1 MDLLTPRQVLLHGN
15 QQSADLPLKGLYAG
29 RHQLKAGVGGKG
41 ISSEPNDKMTAHL
54 HNYKHFAKE
63 KLPSTCTADC
73 SQHDDDDNANY
84 DYSKETVCTVCG
96 ISFSGQLLCPKGAL
110 ALARVHSKVD

>member
-41 ISSEPNDKMTAHL
+41 ISSEPNDNMTAHL
-54 HNYKHFAKE
+54 HKAFCKREAAKH
-63 KLPSTCTADC
+63 LHCGLQST
-73 SQHDDDDNANY
+73 S
-84 DYSKETVCTVCG
+84 
-96 ISFSGQLLCPKGAL
+96 
-110 ALARVHSKVD
+110 